1 MYGSPFFSSLKATAS
16 QHQQVPTQKR
26 TSGGALPILLAN
38 FRTACLEP
46 TDWEEC
52 TSLRLFFSWFWIF
65 RRSSEGGGTRGFFLA
80 LVFIN
85 FLSIGR
91 PVPNFWYGGWLFA
104 VFRFFFQFFREFY
117 LFAFILCSECHRHGC
132 LATSRIEKILSV
144 FLGPCKHDFLLLF
157 FSSQTTTL
165 YTVVIGLSLWRLSLD
180 PDSFFSL
187 SFFET

>member
-1 MYGSPFFSSLKATAS
+1 MEK
-16 QHQQVPTQKR
+16 HQQVPTQKR

-85 FLSIGR
+85 FLSFSGFSFSFSG
-91 PVPNFWYGGWLFA
+91 NFTFLLS
-104 VFRFFFQFFREFY
+104 FY
-117 LFAFILCSECHRHGC
+117 ARNVIDMSC